1 MDLILAWYVVKVQ
14 IKERIMWYV
23 SFLFSDKCKHNSH
36 TTKPSTWEGERE
48 TEAEEKEKTWSRLCP
63 FYSLSLF
70 CSPRSHF
77 TTLYVVLRGPLWH
90 GMVYIAGNSCRI
102 ILLNFSINVES
113 KAYCKKMK
121 SKYIFLYSFSQS
133 NLCYRLLYF
142 LFEK

>member
-1 MDLILAWYVVKVQ
+1 MFRFYSVINANITVIPPNQV
-14 IKERIMWYV
+14 
-23 SFLFSDKCKHNSH
+23 H
-36 TTKPSTWEGERE
+36 ERE
-48 TEAEEKEKTWSRLCP
+48 KGKRKLRRRKKPGPAYVL
-63 FYSLSLF
+63 FILSLF

-133 NLCYRLLYF
+133 NLCYRLLCF